1 MLSASSA
8 MPVSNYST
16 TVISEASGAVFRPGV
31 NGRIRIR
38 LPASLGMIDPHSSYL
53 RFNLAVIPPP
63 LATAAT
69 AVAANRRDI
78 YQMGLSEGQGT
89 DCLFESVRVLCD
101 GRPLEEI
108 AGYPILAKAKRD
120 FCQDTAQQ
128 LVGSTF
134 DKAVSQGS
142 GAQDQTAL
150 GAFVTTY
157 ANGAGAAGNQ
167 VCSYAPATSSICS
180 LDCSGVFSSKTGIP
194 LIATGPI
201 DLELTLADAAD
212 CLAPSGQT
220 QAFYFTAVDAGANAG
235 FVFLDIPPTSL
246 AAADGTAAGF
256 AQQGAVGAATDLG
269 AAASLSFAVGN
280 TIRLDSCIAADA
292 QQFNGLRRLITNVTA
307 TPGGGIRLTFAGAI
321 GAAAAGGAGQ
331 AFTGS
336 LGLDIGV
343 DEAGATRAIQYTYQ
357 ITQPEMVCRVVELPP
372 QYLESLQ
379 KRIMSQSLQLDIPS
393 YTSYLN
399 TVQANV
405 QQQSLS
411 VPAFQS
417 RVRSILS
424 VPQLAAQR
432 AYAPSRV
439 GDWDGLRQYQH
450 AIGAR
455 REPSRPVS
463 VINTTT
469 NATAYASQEHIYEL
483 HKAFEASGHS
493 VKTLLRH
500 ADNLVVGRSLS
511 AMGGSEDLS
520 EKGYRL
526 ELQYNTAAVAAK
538 NCYTYVYSINRVEVS
553 PSGVQILT

>member
-1 MLSASSA
+1 MLSASTA
-8 MPVSNYST
+8 LPISNYST
-16 TVISEASGAVFRPGV
+16 TVVSEASGAVFQPGT

-53 RFNLAVIPPP
+53 RFNLAVVPPP
-63 LATAAT
+63 LATSAT
-69 AVAANRRDI
+69 AVPANRRDI

-89 DCLFESVRVLCD
+89 DCLFESVRVLVD

-108 AGYPILAKAKRD
+108 AGYPVLSKAKRD
-120 FCQDTAQQ
+120 FCQDSAEQ

-142 GAQDQTAL
+142 GAQDAFAL
-150 GAFVTTY
+150 GPFVTTY
-157 ANGAGAAGNQ
+157 ASGAAGAGNQ
-167 VCSYAPATSSICS
+167 VCSYAPATSAICS

-194 LIATGPI
+194 LIATGAI

-235 FVFLDIPPTSL
+235 FTFIDIPPTSL
-246 AAADGTAAGF
+246 YAVDGTANGYS
-256 AQQGAVGAATDLG
+256 QQGAVGAGSDTG
-269 AAASLSFAVGN
+269 AAASLNFAVGN
-280 TIRLDSCIAADA
+280 TLRFDSCLAADA

-331 AFTGS
+331 AFSGS

-343 DEAGATRAIQYTYQ
+343 DENGATRPVQYTYQ

-399 TVQANV
+399 TVQAGV
-405 QQQSLS
+405 QQQSLA

-417 RVRSILS
+417 RVRSILT

-450 AIGAR
+450 AIGQR

-469 NATAYASQEHIYEL
+469 NQTAYASQEHIYEL
-483 HKAFEASGHS
+483 QKAFEASGKS
-493 VKTLLRH
+493 VKTILKH
-500 ADNLVVGRSLS
+500 ADNLVIGRSLS

-526 ELQYNTAAVAAK
+526 EMQYNTAAVAAK
-538 NCYTYVYSINRVEVS
+538 NAMTFVYSISRIEVS
-553 PSGVQILT
+553 PSGVQIMT